1 MQVVDLFTTYQ
12 FIKRLVQPFERWDAY
27 KYGVIDKDGNV
38 LIPREQLKGA
48 AKDSW
53 GYFDIL
59 CANLKKL
66 LAKLPGGK
74 STIASYAAAFMLLR
88 EGQDIDEDNY
98 ELFLEMAEIRLP
110 VYIAMYEE
118 AGVAP
123 TNSTGPAVS
132 PTGPGEEPP
141 VDNRRKRVVDSVLRR
156 NKK

>member
-1 MQVVDLFTTYQ
+1 MQAVDLFTTYQ
-12 FIKRLVQPFERWDAY
+12 FIKRLVQPFERWDAF
-27 KYGVIDKDGNV
+27 KHGVIDKDGNV

-74 STIASYAAAFMLLR
+74 SSIASYAAAFMLLK
-88 EGQDIDEDNY
+88 EGQDLNEDNY
-98 ELFLEMAEIRLP
+98 ELFLEVAEIMLP
-110 VYIAMYEE
+110 QYIAMYEE
-118 AGVAP
+118 GAVP
-123 TNSTGPAVS
+123 TNATGTAVS

-141 VDNRRKRVVDSVLRR
+141 VDNRRKKVVDNVIRR

>member
-1 MQVVDLFTTYQ
+1 MQAVDLFTTYQ
-12 FIKRLVQPFERWDAY
+12 FIKRLVQPFERWDAF

-74 STIASYAAAFMLLR
+74 SSIASYAAAFMLLK
-88 EGQDIDEDNY
+88 EGQDVNEDNY
-98 ELFLEMAEIRLP
+98 ELFLEVAEIMLP
-110 VYIAMYEE
+110 QYIAMYEE
-118 AGVAP
+118 GSVP
-123 TNSTGPAVS
+123 TNATGAAVS

-141 VDNRRKRVVDSVLRR
+141 VDNRRKKIVDTVIRR